1 MSNVTI
7 VVPPPLRRF
16 VGGNARVAADAA
28 TVREAVDAFAAR
40 SEGLRSH
47 LFDERDALRRFVRV
61 FVDGRPAALSEGN
74 DEAVADGAEVTI
86 LIALAGG

>member
-16 VGGNARVAADAA
+16 VGGHGRIAASAT
-28 TVREAVDAFAAR
+28 TVREAVDAFTAR
-40 SEGLRSH
+40 SEGLRNH

-61 FVDGRPAALSEGN
+61 FVDGRPAVLTEGK
-74 DEAVADGAEVTI
+74 DEAVGDGAEVAI